1 MDWSMNFVG
10 RWVAQPAPTWSLDW
24 AIWWSGKH
32 ATLLAA
38 TVLTAMSCML
48 RQHKTWVQTGGLM
61 EITRNSMCK
70 HIKVAV
76 CVYAYACVYIY
87 ITLYTNLLLSRQTG
101 TCMTY
106 APLARVVNTEYRY
119 ISCLDN
125 PVSDVHW
132 CSCVACSSCRTSL
145 TKRMATWF
153 FARAKENAQ
162 HSCAS
167 VRNILWWIMPSL
179 LHSELGAGHA
189 CLPDGSVE
197 VCGKP
202 ARYREWLAL
211 ICLGSRSAPPA
222 TAAAS
227 TPCHAENI
235 FGSGNGGHRY
245 TWLIIEKGESCS
257 SSWGSVWEVEFKQTN
272 PINRQIAHLHIYV
285 LLAKLK
291 PGIMLTGTSKAPQKR
306 ALVHR
311 SVAQGRK
318 IAGRCRWSCKS
329 IRSGLG
335 QHWHERRPL
344 YWSALVE
351 IAAPCCPWIFSRI
364 QLRFCA
370 NSNNR
375 RSIEN
380 IQPIYIYTH
389 NFVIYMYIRT
399 YIYIYM

>member
-1 MDWSMNFVG
+1 MFIDV
-10 RWVAQPAPTWSLDW
+10 RVLHVPVAGHHWQKGWLRGSSHVPRRMRST
-24 AIWWSGKH
+24 
-32 ATLLAA
+32 AA
-38 TVLTAMSCML
+38 RLWETFCGGSC
-48 RQHKTWVQTGGLM
+48 
-61 EITRNSMCK
+61 
-70 HIKVAV
+70 
-76 CVYAYACVYIY
+76 
-87 ITLYTNLLLSRQTG
+87 
-101 TCMTY
+101 
-106 APLARVVNTEYRY
+106 
-119 ISCLDN
+119 
-125 PVSDVHW
+125 PVSCTANLAQVTLV
-132 CSCVACSSCRTSL
+132 CRMVQSKCVANQQDIGND
-145 TKRMATWF
+145 W
-153 FARAKENAQ
+153 
-162 HSCAS
+162 H
-167 VRNILWWIMPSL
+167 L
-179 LHSELGAGHA
+179 LVWAA
-189 CLPDGSVE
+189 DLP
-197 VCGKP
+197 
-202 ARYREWLAL
+202 
-211 ICLGSRSAPPA
+211 PPQR
-222 TAAAS
+222 
-227 TPCHAENI
+227 PQRLRPHAENI

-335 QHWHERRPL
+335 EHWHERRPL

-351 IAAPCCPWIFSRI
+351 IAAPCCPWIFPRI

-380 IQPIYIYTH
+380 IQPLYIYIHINLLFTW
-389 NFVIYMYIRT
+389 MYIRT
-399 YIYIYM
+399 YK